1 VFRLV
6 EICGDVSSR
15 MISSLT
21 VFIWACMRDWVLDC
35 SGVEVRSG
43 GMEGPASEEDSLL
56 LVLGPVS
63 SKIEVLAIMLA
74 DELG

>member
-1 VFRLV
+1 
-6 EICGDVSSR
+6 
-15 MISSLT
+15 
-21 VFIWACMRDWVLDC
+21 MRDWVLDC

-56 LVLGPVS
+56 RVLGPVS
-63 SKIEVLAIMLA
+63 SKIEVFAIMLA